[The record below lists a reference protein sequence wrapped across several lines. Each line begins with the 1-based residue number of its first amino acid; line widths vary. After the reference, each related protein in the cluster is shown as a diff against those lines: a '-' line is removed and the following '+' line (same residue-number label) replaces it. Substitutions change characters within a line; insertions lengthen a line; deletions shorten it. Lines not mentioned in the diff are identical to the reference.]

1 MQPCLPKPGF
11 YGDNTEARKTFLK
24 LFEFIGGERIIF
36 PALRASAMRSRS
48 YHLRRISAVALLLE
62 NLGPKLWIVIYRQ
75 LRFAYTDARFIGGS
89 DASICGD
96 QVRCSR
102 LCIFLMLPWV
112 RFLRLFAFKRPSSSE
127 SAAGGQNMR
136 NINFCWLIAIV
147 FVFFSHTVLAQD
159 TASLTGTIRDPAGA
173 VVAGASVTLK
183 YVANGLAREFK
194 TNSAG
199 EYLAAGLAPGR
210 YDVTVIAPGFQQYL
224 AQDVTL
230 RVAQNARIDV
240 TLQVG
245 SVTSQVTVQGEGLA
259 QVNLESSEMA
269 GSITGK
275 ELTELQLNGR
285 NFTQLVTLVPGV
297 SNQTGQDEGTV
308 GPQGNVN
315 YSINGGRVEN
325 NNWEI
330 DGGDDMDNGSNETL
344 NVYPSIEAI
353 DEVRVLTSNYGAQY
367 GRNASGTIEV
377 ETKSGTNQ
385 FHGSVYEFLRN
396 EAFNAHNYFD
406 PAGEPKPPYKKND
419 FGYSLGGPIWKNH
432 TFFFWSE
439 EWRREN
445 VPQDFFTPVPSI
457 SNRQGDFNDVCNI
470 PNPTDCPFDPN
481 TGNSFPNNQL
491 PFIDP
496 NGQALLGMIP
506 APTTGSGA
514 DSFFSAAVSQPMHW
528 REELVRVD
536 HEINSKLQATFRFIH
551 DSWDINNASVTW
563 GGESFPTIGTHF
575 IGPGV
580 STVARLT
587 ASVSPTLLNEFVASY
602 TTDHIQQLNT
612 NPQVWTRGSSFTMT
626 GLFPNFGGKLPDF
639 CTSTNGAYGGG
650 FCEGPTA
657 YPWFNSNPT
666 YGFRDNVSKKAGKH
680 NLQFGGYFVAAQKN
694 EMAFVDV
701 EGDLSFDT
709 SFPVSS
715 GNAFADLLMGNIASY
730 TQDSAQPKY
739 YLRYKMFEPYIQ
751 DDFHIAKN
759 LTLNLGLRLS
769 LFGTYYDRS
778 KQVYNWDPAAYDPN
792 VAPKIDVTGNVTGQE
807 GALISAAGKSPF
819 DGMVQCGAPGIA
831 RGCVTARFVNPAPR
845 IGFAW
850 DPFGTGKTAI
860 RAAYGIFF
868 DHTNGEEANAENL
881 EGTPPLVQEPTQYN
895 VTGYTNI
902 GGQGLLFPLSAI
914 SIPDQGRWPY
924 VQQWHLDVQRDLIKN
939 AVATISYVGSK
950 GTNLTLQREFNQVP
964 TLPDGLNPF
973 LPGEPID
980 DDICGSQEGTPLHP
994 TFRVNGKPVRGQAAV
1009 NLAVA
1014 CGNDP
1019 NPFRSQFPSL
1029 GSIERVES
1037 VANSNY
1043 NALQFSLR
1051 KTSGPLTLGVAYTYS
1066 HSFDDSSD
1074 KFDSNFVDSTDVHKN
1089 YASSNFDQ
1097 RHILTASWV
1106 YDLPFF
1112 QHGGRSRS
1120 ILGGWQ
1126 FAGIM
1131 TAQSGTPFS
1140 VVNGVFGDSAGVANG
1155 AGTGSYADLVGDPH
1169 ALSGDRF
1176 SSDPAIKGP
1185 LLFNPDAYAQTRGL
1199 TFGDSGRNSLNMPH
1213 RISVDMSLY
1222 KTFKLTERV
1231 NVQFRAEGFNVFNHT
1246 QFSALNTGV
1255 GADNFMRATSAHLA
1269 RILQFGLK
1277 LTY

>member
-1 MQPCLPKPGF
+1 MKSTNVRWSL
-11 YGDNTEARKTFLK
+11 
-24 LFEFIGGERIIF
+24 
-36 PALRASAMRSRS
+36 
-48 YHLRRISAVALLLE
+48 ALLL
-62 NLGPKLWIVIYRQ
+62 
-75 LRFAYTDARFIGGS
+75 
-89 DASICGD
+89 
-96 QVRCSR
+96 
-102 LCIFLMLPWV
+102 
-112 RFLRLFAFKRPSSSE
+112 AFVP
-127 SAAGGQNMR
+127 AT
-136 NINFCWLIAIV
+136 L
-147 FVFFSHTVLAQD
+147 LAQD
-159 TASLTGTIRDPAGA
+159 TASLTGTIRDPSGA
-173 VVAGASVTLK
+173 VVAGASVSVKNLDT
-183 YVANGLAREFK
+183 GLARQTK

-199 EYLAAGLAPGR
+199 EYLAAALAPGH
-210 YDVTVIAPGFQQYL
+210 YDLAVSASGFERYL
-224 AQDVTL
+224 AQNVTL
-230 RVAQNARIDV
+230 RVAQDARIDV

-245 SVTSQVTVQGEGLA
+245 SVATQVTVQGEGLA
-259 QVNLESSEMA
+259 QVSLESSEM
-269 GSITGK
+269 GGTITGK
-275 ELTELQLNGR
+275 ELTQLQLNGR

-315 YSINGGRVEN
+315 FSINGGRVEN

-344 NVYPSIEAI
+344 NVYPSLEAI
-353 DEVRVLTSNYGAQY
+353 EEVRVLTSNYGAQY

-385 FHGSVYEFLRN
+385 FHGSAYEFLRN

-406 PAGEPKPPYKKND
+406 PLGTEKPPYKKHD
-419 FGYSLGGPIWKNH
+419 FGYSVGGPVWKNH

-445 VPQDFFTPVPSI
+445 VPQDFATSVPSI
-457 SNRQGDFNDVCNI
+457 QNRQGNFDDQCNI
-470 PNPTDCPFDPN
+470 PSPTDCPFDPT
-481 TGNSFPNNQL
+481 TGNPFPNNTL
-491 PFIDP
+491 PSIDP

-506 APTTGSGA
+506 LPNVGTGA
-514 DSFFSAAVSQPMHW
+514 NSFFSAAVSQPMHW
-528 REELVRVD
+528 REELLRVD
-536 HEINSKLQATFRFIH
+536 HDINSKLRTTFRFIH
-551 DSWDINNASVTW
+551 DSWDITNASVTW

-575 IGPGV
+575 VGPGV
-580 STVARLT
+580 SIVARLT
-587 ASVSPTLLNEFVASY
+587 ANVTPTLLNEFVASY
-602 TTDHIQQLNT
+602 TTDHIAQLNT
-612 NPQVWTRGSSFTMT
+612 NPQVWTRTSDFTMT
-626 GLFPNFGGKLPDF
+626 GLFPNFGGKLPDI
-639 CTSTNGAYGGG
+639 CASTNGAYNGG

-666 YGFRDNVSKKAGKH
+666 YGLRDNVTKKLGRH
-680 NLQFGGYFVAAQKN
+680 NLEFGGYFVAAEKN

-709 SFPVSS
+709 SSPVTS
-715 GNAFADLLMGNIASY
+715 GNALADMLMGNIASY

-739 YLRYKMFEPYIQ
+739 YLRYKFFEPYIQ

-759 LTLNLGLRLS
+759 LTLNIGLRLS
-769 LFGTYYDRS
+769 FFGTYFDRT
-778 KQVYNWDPAAYDPN
+778 KQVYNWDPTAFDPKI
-792 VAPKIDVTGNVTGQE
+792 APAIDVTGNITGQE
-807 GALISAAGKSPF
+807 GALISAPGKSPF
-819 DGMVQCGAPGIA
+819 DGMVQCGAPGVA

-845 IGFAW
+845 LGFAW

-860 RAAYGIFF
+860 RGAYGIFF

-881 EGTPPLVQEPTQYN
+881 EGTPPVVQEPTQYN
-895 VTGYTNI
+895 VQSYTSI

-914 SIPDQGRWPY
+914 SIPDHGRWPY
-924 VQQWHLDVQRDLIKN
+924 VQQWHMDLQRDLIKN

-964 TLPDGLNPF
+964 TLPAALNPF
-973 LPGEPID
+973 LPGEPITN
-980 DDICGSQEGTPLHP
+980 DICGSQGGGPLHP
-994 TFRVNGKPVRGQAAV
+994 TFVVNNKAVSGQAAI

-1014 CGNDP
+1014 CQDDP

-1074 KFDSNFVDSTDVHKN
+1074 KFDSNFVDSTDIHKN

-1097 RHILTASWV
+1097 RHIFTTSWV

-1112 QHGGRSRS
+1112 QNVGRSRTL
-1120 ILGGWQ
+1120 LGGWQ

-1131 TAQSGTPFS
+1131 TSQSGTPFS
-1140 VVNGVFGDSAGVANG
+1140 VINGVFGDSAGVANG

-1169 ALSGDRF
+1169 ALLQDRF
-1176 SSDPAIKGP
+1176 SSVPGIKGP
-1185 LLFNPDAYAQTRGL
+1185 ILFNPDAYAQTRGL

-1213 RISVDMSLY
+1213 RTNFDMSLY
-1222 KTFKLTERV
+1222 KTFKPTERV
-1231 NVQFRAEGFNVFNHT
+1231 NVQFRAEGFNIFNHT

-1255 GADNFMRATSAHLA
+1255 GDDNTTDNFMRATNAHLA

-1277 LTY
+1277 VTY